1 MEIYKTYKHNPPHLF
16 RSEAKY
22 FITASTYLR
31 KHFLNSDSAKE
42 RLLLSI
48 QKGFTENGWLLE
60 DWVILNN
67 HYHLMADSQD
77 NVLSLSSIM
86 RDIHKF
92 TALWM
97 KKNITGLDKEKRI
110 WYNYWDTCIT
120 YEKSYFAR
128 LNYIWHNP
136 TKHGYVE
143 DEADWKFGSYYT
155 RIKNERDLLIEIG
168 KRYPFDKVSI
178 KDDF

>member
-31 KHFLNSDSAKE
+31 KSFLKLDSAKE
-42 RLLLSI
+42 RLLYSI
-48 QKGFTENGWLLE
+48 QRGFSENGWLLE
-60 DWVILNN
+60 DWVVLNN
-67 HYHLMADSQD
+67 HYHLMADAQ
-77 NVLSLSSIM
+77 NNALNLSRIM

-97 KKNITGLDKEKRI
+97 KKNITGLDKEAHI

-143 DEADWKFGSYYT
+143 DAADWKFGSYYL
-155 RIKNERDLLIEIG
+155 RMKNEKGLLVEIG
-168 KRYPFDKVSI
+168 KKYPCDKVKV
-178 KDDF
+178 KDNF